1 MKIGIVGAG
10 AVGGQF
16 GGMLARAG
24 SEICFL
30 ARGRTLEKLREV
42 GLTLIDAAGNRS
54 TVQVPAAN
62 SFAELGG
69 VDVVIVA
76 TKALPGQETFP
87 GVPPG
92 TPIVTTQNSVEV
104 PYLAARRFGAENVLP
119 GVVRGFMIHHGPA
132 EVEFRGGP
140 LSLNLGTFHRDS
152 HHVETA
158 AELAAEFNRAGI
170 DAQYLPD
177 VWVDVWAKAMFV
189 TTFGALGAAAGKP
202 LGYLRTE
209 LRSSL
214 ENLMSEVA
222 EVARGHQVSLPD
234 RAVAQTMA
242 FADDMAAASTSSMQR
257 DYAAGEASELD
268 AQVGAIR
275 RMGAAAGVDTPLHDL
290 IHGVLAARG
299 S

>member
-10 AVGGQF
+10 AVGEQF

-24 SEICFL
+24 SEVCFL
-30 ARGRTLEKLREV
+30 ARGSTLAKLRET
-42 GLTLIDAAGNRS
+42 GLTLIDAAGNRT
-54 TVQVPAAN
+54 TVQVPAAA

-87 GVPPG
+87 GVPAG
-92 TPIVTTQNSVEV
+92 TPIVTTQNSVEA
-104 PYLAARRFGAENVLP
+104 PYLAAREFGAEQVLP

-152 HHVETA
+152 PHADTA
-158 AELAAEFNRAGI
+158 TELAAAFNRADI
-170 DAQYLPD
+170 RSRHLPD

-209 LRSSL
+209 LRGSL
-214 ENLMSEVA
+214 VALMSEVEA
-222 EVARGHQVSLPD
+222 VARGHQVLLPEQ
-234 RAVAQTMA
+234 VVSETMA
-242 FADDMAAASTSSMQR
+242 FADDMAATSTSSMQR
-257 DYAAGEASELD
+257 DYAAGEPSELD

-275 RMGAAAGVDTPLHDL
+275 RMGVAVGVATPLHDL
-290 IHGVLAARG
+290 IHGVLTARA